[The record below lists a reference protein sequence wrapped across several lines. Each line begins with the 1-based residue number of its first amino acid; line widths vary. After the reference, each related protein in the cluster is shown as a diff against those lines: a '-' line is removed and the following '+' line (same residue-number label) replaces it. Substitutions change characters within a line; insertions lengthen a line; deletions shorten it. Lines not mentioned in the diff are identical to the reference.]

1 MTQPSVQPIDQL
13 LADIAAREKSASKRA
28 MLFTIVPIVIA
39 IALVTTTARSVTQ
52 SQRELR
58 EIEVQ
63 RNSLERQRDTLTQ
76 QVAALAEQRTRLQQA
91 VTLLVPTSTAQPAS
105 KAGPRPVPVTAAA
118 TGPRQATEG
127 FAANARYAIGFYALD
142 ADASKYDAVRDA
154 IQSMGFVITQG
165 INLDGRPSWLSTTSA
180 VMYYA
185 DASAQKARDMAGE
198 MKRLTGSTFEVKRG
212 SGLGVIKGQERW
224 TFFIH
229 WVPNQRPR

>member
-1 MTQPSVQPIDQL
+1 MTQPSVQPVDQL
-13 LADIAAREKSASKRA
+13 LAEIAARESAASKRA

-39 IALVTTTARSVTQ
+39 IALVATTARSVTQ

-58 EIEVQ
+58 QIELQ
-63 RNSLERQRDTLTQ
+63 RTALESQRDTLTQ

-91 VTLLVPTSTAQPAS
+91 VTLLVPASTAA
-105 KAGPRPVPVTAAA
+105 PRPAGVPVAA
-118 TGPRQATEG
+118 TATRQATEG
-127 FAANARYAIGFYALD
+127 FAANARYALGFYALG
-142 ADASKYDAVRDA
+142 ADATKYDAVRDA

-165 INLDGRPSWLSTTSA
+165 INLDTRPPWLSTTSA

-185 DASAQKARDMAGE
+185 DASAQKARDMAAE

-229 WVPNQRPR
+229 WLPSQRQR